1 MKGETKTK
9 GASLFFLIHS
19 ASSHLIGGRFLSAC
33 YYRLGSLASMAWS
46 FLVWVQAGSGLYF
59 LGILKEK
66 KTKDLL
72 RQVPDRSVRI

>member
-1 MKGETKTK
+1 
-9 GASLFFLIHS
+9 
-19 ASSHLIGGRFLSAC
+19 
-33 YYRLGSLASMAWS
+33 MAWS